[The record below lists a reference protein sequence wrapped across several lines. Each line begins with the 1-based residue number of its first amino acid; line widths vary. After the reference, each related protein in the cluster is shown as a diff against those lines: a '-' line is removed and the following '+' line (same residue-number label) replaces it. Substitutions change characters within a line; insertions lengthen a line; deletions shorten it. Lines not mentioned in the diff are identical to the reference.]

1 MKTKEEAYEK
11 IIDINRNNEYTTGNL
26 LDYDYFKKYYKLIA
40 IDLSKQQ
47 VLQENEDL
55 IQQINFIGRLTEAA
69 NVFIIIKKKKK
80 KPFQNF
86 LKILLMYCIV
96 NINMEN
102 QKIINVLNKDDT
114 DSKHFATKK
123 WYIINDEN
131 NTNYGVNKDTGEDNL
146 STIKY
151 DTRVLKTNLC
161 DYAEAYIL
169 VNGTI
174 RAAAADAN
182 TRLALKNCAP
192 FTKCNLEINDEHVD
206 TAENLDIVMPMYNL
220 IEYSDNYQ
228 DSPATVYQYKR
239 DEPPE
244 ANTINDLTTD
254 TSSSFKYKV
263 ELLGN
268 PVVHNN
274 IARRNVKVVVT
285 LKYLS
290 NFFRSLEMP
299 LINCKIKF
307 NFAWKK
313 ECVLSNQAGDAVFT
327 INDTQLYVPVVT
339 LSKEDNKDFIEKQN
353 KGFQRS
359 IYWNEYKTKELN
371 SDADANVFKYINLDP
386 SFQGVN
392 RMFVVAYSR
401 VDGQPDRNSQQKYYL
416 PRIDLNKYHVIIDRK
431 KFYDNPIESDVEK
444 YRELK
449 KVMIGKGEDYTTGSL
464 YDYNYIKKHYKIVA
478 VDLSKQKEL
487 DADPRAI
494 QQIEFKYMLRT
505 NSTIYWVLEKSKE
518 TILEF
523 YKGTVKVY

>member
-1 MKTKEEAYEK
+1 
-11 IIDINRNNEYTTGNL
+11 
-26 LDYDYFKKYYKLIA
+26 
-40 IDLSKQQ
+40 
-47 VLQENEDL
+47 
-55 IQQINFIGRLTEAA
+55 
-69 NVFIIIKKKKK
+69 
-80 KPFQNF
+80 
-86 LKILLMYCIV
+86 
-96 NINMEN
+96 MEN
-102 QKIINVLNKDDT
+102 QKIINLLDKIDT

-131 NTNYGVNKDTGEDNL
+131 NTNYGVNKDTGADNPD
-146 STIKY
+146 TIKY
-151 DTRVLKTNLC
+151 DTRVLKPNLC

-169 VNGTI
+169 IDGTV
-174 RAAAADAN
+174 RAAAADVN

-192 FTKCNLEINDEHVD
+192 FTKCNLEFNDENVD
-206 TAENLDIVMPMYNL
+206 TAENLDITMPMYNL

-228 DSPATVYQYKR
+228 DSSTTLYQYKR

-244 ANTINDLTTD
+244 SNAIADLTVD
-254 TSSSFKYKV
+254 NSSSFKYKIS
-263 ELLGN
+263 LLGN
-268 PVVHNN
+268 PVVADN
-274 IARRNVKVVVT
+274 IARRSVKVVVP

-299 LINCKIKF
+299 LINCKIKL
-307 NFAWKK
+307 NLTWKK
-313 ECVLSNQAGDAVFT
+313 ECVLSTDDGNAVFI
-327 INDTQLYVPVVT
+327 INDTKMYVPVVT
-339 LSKEDNKDFIEKQN
+339 LSKEDNKDFTEQPN

-359 IYWNEYKTKELN
+359 IYWNEYKTKEIN
-371 SDADANVFKYINLDP
+371 ENADANVFKYINLDP

-392 RMFVVAYSR
+392 RLFVMAYSR
-401 VDGQPDRNSQQKYYL
+401 ANNQPTRNGQQKYYL
-416 PRIDLNKYHVIIDRK
+416 PGIDLEKYNIIIDGRS
-431 KFYDNPIESDVEK
+431 FYDNPIESDIEK

-464 YDYNYIKKHYKIVA
+464 LDFNYFDKHYKLVA

-494 QQIEFKYMLRT
+494 QQIEFKYMLGK